1 MTVHPHFLELAA
13 AAIDFELDPA
23 EQEELATHLAA
34 CTPCRRRAIGLQV
47 DARAA
52 RELPAYVLAP
62 ERAQRIWRR
71 IDDPRRGSIATLRL
85 VAIAALLVLAA
96 VSAVSIGASLLRRD
110 DLNDAVT
117 PPRLVDASAT
127 ASPSPA
133 PQSSPQASAEPRGFA
148 VDTVVEIVVSDL
160 RVRTAPTVDNTV
172 SAKLEPLLGVGTRLQ
187 VIDGPVFADDY
198 EWYLVQAIGWPHR
211 GWVAAADHD
220 GEPWIEDPASRGP
233 SVAFTQAE
241 QSIIEGLRADAAVG
255 CAPRTAGLPTRAVA
269 GVDCRLNTA
278 LVVRV
283 GGYLFENEDDAAIA
297 YLERLRESG
306 VTLGSGECASGSA
319 GDRAWTNGGS
329 GSGAGPLVAFDGAEW
344 AVSRIGCFLDQ
355 YGTANVRAT
364 CGRMYVG
371 ILGRNDD
378 LGALHEWVWQASGE
392 PVAGAPPGICEA
404 TAAD

>member
-1 MTVHPHFLELAA
+1 MTVHPDFLELAA

-34 CTPCRRRAIGLQV
+34 CTPCRRRVIGLQV
-47 DARAA
+47 DARAV
-52 RELPAYVLAP
+52 RELPPYVLAP

-110 DLNDAVT
+110 DLSEAVT
-117 PPRLVDASAT
+117 PPGLVDASET
-127 ASPSPA
+127 ASPSST
-133 PQSSPQASAEPRGFA
+133 PQSSLQPTTKPQGFA
-148 VDTVVEIVVSDL
+148 VDTVVEIVVTDL
-160 RVRTAPTVDNTV
+160 RVRTAPTVDNAV
-172 SAKLEPLLGVGTRLQ
+172 SAKLDPLLGVGTRLQ
-187 VIDGPVFADDY
+187 VLDGPVLADDY

-241 QSIIEGLRADAAVG
+241 QSLIDRLRADAAVG

-283 GGYLFENEDDAAIA
+283 GAYLFENEDDAAIA

-306 VTLGSGECASGSA
+306 VTLGSGDCASGTT
-319 GDRAWTNGGS
+319 GDRAWTDGDS
-329 GSGAGPLVAFDGAEW
+329 GSGAGPLVAFEGAEW

-355 YGTANVRAT
+355 YGAANVRAT
-364 CGRMYVG
+364 CGSMYVG

-378 LGALHEWVWQASGE
+378 LGAIHEWVGQASGE
-392 PVAGAPPGICEA
+392 RVAGDPPGICEA